1 MNAVAGQHN
10 GDRILGGLCPAG
22 LDGRL
27 VGVVLAL
34 LGLGLVMVTS
44 SSMTI
49 ADRHTGNP
57 FYYTVRQGIYMLVGV
72 SLALAIMR
80 VRLVHWQR
88 ASMVGLFLALALLLV
103 VLVPGVG
110 RNING
115 STRWIGFGPIN
126 LQVSEPAKLL
136 LMIYLAG
143 YLVRRGE
150 EVRSQAS
157 GFLKPLAVIGV
168 ACVLLLMEPDFGTA
182 VVLLATALAMMFLG
196 GVRWWQFALLVGGAL
211 LVLSVLAVSSPY
223 RLQRLTTFLNPWA
236 DPFSSGF
243 QLTQSLIAFGRGGWF
258 GVGLG
263 NSIQKLF
270 YLPEAHTDFLM
281 AVLAEELGLAG
292 VLSVIAMYA
301 YLVWKA
307 FAIGA
312 VAERVGDAFGA
323 YLSYGIGTWLGLQSS
338 INMGVNMGL
347 LPTKGLTLPLLSYGG
362 SSLITTC
369 VAVALLL
376 RVDYESRC
384 SVHSLPGG
392 AGTKR
397 RRGSGTRPGR
407 RR

>member
-1 MNAVAGQHN
+1 MNAVAGPHN
-10 GDRILGGLCPAG
+10 ASRSWGGLCP
-22 LDGRL
+22 
-27 VGVVLAL
+27 VGVDLRVVGVTLVLLAV
-34 LGLGLVMVTS
+34 GLVMVTS
-44 SSMTI
+44 ASMTI
-49 ADRHTGNP
+49 ADRQTGDP
-57 FYYTVRQGIYMLVGV
+57 FYYTLRQAIYMSAG
-72 SLALAIMR
+72 LALGLAVMR

-88 ASMVGLFLALALLLV
+88 AGMVGLFLALGLLLV

-115 STRWIGFGPIN
+115 STRWIGLGPIN
-126 LQVSEPAKLL
+126 LQVSEPTKLL
-136 LMIYLAG
+136 VMIYLAG

-150 EVRSQAS
+150 EVRQQAS
-157 GFLKPLAVIGV
+157 GFLKPLAVIGI
-168 ACVLLLMEPDFGTA
+168 ACVLLLMEPDFGA
-182 VVLLATALAMMFLG
+182 AAVLLATALAMMFLG
-196 GVRWWQFALLVGGAL
+196 GVRWWQFALLVGGAV
-211 LVLSVLAVSSPY
+211 LVLAILAVSSPY
-223 RLQRLTTFLNPWA
+223 RMQRLTTFLNPWA

-263 NSIQKLF
+263 DSIQKLF

-281 AVLAEELGLAG
+281 AVLAEELGLVG
-292 VLSVIAMYA
+292 VFSVIALYA
-301 YLVWKA
+301 YLVWRA

-312 VAERVGDAFGA
+312 VAEHVGNAFGA

-369 VAVALLL
+369 IALALLL

-384 SVHSLPGG
+384 SVHS
-392 AGTKR
+392 
-397 RRGSGTRPGR
+397 
-407 RR
+407 